1 MRLISLAI
9 CLYIF
14 HDSNELLSLIQI
26 LYIIGL
32 ECLPTVNLPTGCFC
46 TSGPTPTPYVPL
58 VDVLEEISSKG
69 TPVVDVKNDKSIDCS
84 SSQKGIN
91 L

>member
-1 MRLISLAI
+1 MRLI
-9 CLYIF
+9 
-14 HDSNELLSLIQI
+14 DSNELLSSIQI